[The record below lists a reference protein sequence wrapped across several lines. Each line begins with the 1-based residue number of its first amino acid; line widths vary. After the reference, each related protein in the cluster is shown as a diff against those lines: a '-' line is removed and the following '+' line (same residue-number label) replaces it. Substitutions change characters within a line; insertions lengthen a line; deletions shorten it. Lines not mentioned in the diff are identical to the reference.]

1 MREKQIYSKI
11 SHKELD
17 RIINS
22 RYTENQKNSE
32 LKIDK
37 SNMITN
43 R

>member
-1 MREKQIYSKI
+1 MREKQIYAKI

-22 RYTENQKNSE
+22 RYKENQKICD
-32 LKIDK
+32 LKIDNTK
-37 SNMITN
+37 VLN

>member
-22 RYTENQKNSE
+22 RYLENQKNRE
-32 LKIDK
+32 LKIENTKVD
-37 SNMITN
+37 N